1 MKTQPNLSDADAFYE
16 QLLDAHTNL
25 DREASELLNARLILL
40 LANQIGDNKV
50 PAGPGKIRHSSFQLV
65 TAPPKG
71 SDLGTFWGAVFVF
84 PDLCLITTP

>member
-16 QLLDAHTNL
+16 QRLDAHANL

-50 PAGPGKIRHSSFQLV
+50 LAE
-65 TAPPKG
+65 
-71 SDLGTFWGAVFVF
+71 
-84 PDLCLITTP
+84 CLAAASKLN